1 MRRLRPIALL
11 TLLAL
16 VAGCGE
22 TSDRTPEA
30 CLSGAGFYVE
40 GGRGDVR
47 ISDCLMESQSGGEL
61 ATVGAAMVEAATELN
76 SAARARSGG
85 EANRRLGYLVGAAE
99 RGAEDTG
106 GIHADLLRRLK
117 AAALYSPADRSPSA
131 TFLSTYRRG
140 MEVGWRE
147 G

>member
-1 MRRLRPIALL
+1 MSSIMLLACALL
-11 TLLAL
+11 A
-16 VAGCGE
+16 AGCGGDDDE
-22 TSDRTPEA
+22 SVPVA
-30 CLSGAGFYVE
+30 CLEGAGLYVE

-47 ISDCLMESQSGGEL
+47 ISDCLTENQGGGEL
-61 ATVGAAMVEAATELN
+61 ATVGAAMVAAATELN
-76 SAARARSGG
+76 REARAQPGG

-99 RGAEDTG
+99 RGAEGTG

-140 MEVGWRE
+140 VEAGRRQ